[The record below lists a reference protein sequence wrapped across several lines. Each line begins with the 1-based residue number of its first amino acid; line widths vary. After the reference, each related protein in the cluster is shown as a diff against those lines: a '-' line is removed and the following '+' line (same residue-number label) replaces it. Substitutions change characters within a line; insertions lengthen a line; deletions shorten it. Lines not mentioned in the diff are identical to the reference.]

1 MAETRRR
8 RNPLGLPPGS
18 VRALLTL
25 MIVSTAIVQT
35 VRGDKLDV
43 ALAES
48 LMIVLASYFATR
60 RVIDLPPDVLEK
72 LEQEGQ
78 LPSERH
84 PLYLPP
90 FSIRIII
97 LLSFA
102 GAAGY
107 LYQQGRLFTPEAL
120 ATLGLVFAYFVGVLL
135 RALGKLFGR
144 WKLPEG
150 VLDWFADLRALVVL
164 GAVATLTVCYWVERR
179 EALPDWAESTT
190 LSLLLFY
197 FGAR

>member
-1 MAETRRR
+1 MPELRRR
-8 RNPLGLPPGS
+8 RPPLGLPPGS
-18 VRALLTL
+18 VRALLSL
-25 MIVSTAIVQT
+25 MIVSTSITET
-35 VRGDKLDV
+35 VRGRTLDV
-43 ALAES
+43 ALAEA

-60 RVIDLPPDVLEK
+60 RVIDLPPDTLEK
-72 LEQEGQ
+72 LEQDGQ

-84 PLYLPP
+84 PLYLPR

-107 LYQQGRLFTPEAL
+107 LYQRGRLFSPEAIS
-120 ATLGLVFAYFVGVLL
+120 TIGLVFAYFVGVLF
-135 RALGKLFGR
+135 RAVGKLFGR
-144 WKLPEG
+144 WKLPG
-150 VLDWFADLRALVVL
+150 GLIDWLADLRALVVL
-164 GAVATLTVCYWVERR
+164 GAVGTLTVCYWLDRR
-179 EALPDWAESTT
+179 AALPDWTESTT